1 MREGEPKPKRRAIYR
16 VAVIGGILIA
26 AAIITL
32 YTPWLRL
39 FDLREIVVRGNCHIS
54 TEEIKHLAGFRI
66 GDSLLRTPVSR
77 ALKALMGLP
86 WVKAVSIQRIFP
98 HRLEIVIRERAPV
111 AVVSD
116 PAGGDSLLVIGEG
129 GVIVK
134 QTTDEAPST
143 LLATGVNLTGGSP
156 GAQLVDEKVTVAL
169 ECIYRKG
176 LSEGPFHLIDFSDPS
191 SVTLHGEG
199 ELKVALGPVDGIG
212 PRIDALAA
220 LLLTI
225 DLPEYRSIDLRFGGE
240 AILVPRKVVN
250 R

>member
-1 MREGEPKPKRRAIYR
+1 VREGESKRRAIYR
-16 VAVIGGILIA
+16 VAVIGGILIT

-54 TEEIKHLAGFRI
+54 TEEIKYLAGFRM
-66 GDSLLRTPVSR
+66 GGSLLRTPVSR
-77 ALKALMGLP
+77 ALKALLGLP
-86 WVKAVSIQRIFP
+86 WVKAASIQRVYP
-98 HRLEIVIRERAPV
+98 HRLEIVIHERTPI

-116 PAGGDSLLVIGEG
+116 PAKGDSLLIIGEG

-134 QTTDEAPST
+134 QISNEAPPT
-143 LLATGVNLTGGSP
+143 LLARGVNLTGDAP
-156 GAQLVDEKVTVAL
+156 GARLVDERVVVAL

-191 SVTLHGEG
+191 SVTLHGED
-199 ELKVALGPVDGIG
+199 ELKVVLGPVDGIG